1 MGRSLLRLA
10 GETPQKTKTF
20 SALSHASEIHRISN
34 EIGDGQGGTL
44 ASLISGAGA
53 LALDDV
59 QAAGRKI
66 PSG

>member
-1 MGRSLLRLA
+1 M
-10 GETPQKTKTF
+10 F

-44 ASLISGAGA
+44 ASLISGTDAFVP
-53 LALDDV
+53 DDV
-59 QAAGRKI
+59 QAAGKKI